1 MVRILGID
9 HSKNR
14 NKNNI
19 LSNGLREFG
28 SRSYVFISPQVNN
41 MSLHRGVIY

>member
-1 MVRILGID
+1 MVGIVGID
-9 HSKNR
+9 HSINR

-28 SRSYVFISPQVNN
+28 SRTYVLIAPQVNN
-41 MSLHRGVIY
+41 MSLHGGVIY